1 MFSGQNSWALFSSL
15 LTHVSGEVW
24 GTSIIICW
32 IWSIV
37 PLVSNLMLM
46 VSVFACFVS
55 MFQIIIWDYYQ
66 KSKSKKLTNLN
77 ETLEEAQINM
87 DHEVWCSLSIFLLR
101 SPPRHCIVACFAVT
115 FERNVAMFLSRHL
128 FLLQSVLHAICH
140 RWNLIYNRYF
150 WFIPAKH
157 FVAGI

>member
-115 FERNVAMFLSRHL
+115 FERNIAMFLSRHL

-140 RWNLIYNRYF
+140 RWNLSYNQYF